1 MKLNIGSNI
10 KELRKQNNITQERL
24 AEYLGVTY
32 QTVSKWENGTSLPS
46 ISLLPSIA
54 NIFNISID
62 ELYDIDKHTRDE
74 KIAACE
80 AEYNALCSKG
90 DNQGRAELDNLAV
103 IPEYRHNGYGKEM
116 LDFKF
121 CDIYRRQKLKYTVI
135 MAKCVGSWAF

>member
-1 MKLNIGSNI
+1 M
-10 KELRKQNNITQERL
+10 RKQNNITQERL

-62 ELYDIDKHTRDE
+62 ELYNVDKHTHDE
-74 KIAACE
+74 KIAAYE

-90 DNQGRAELDNLAV
+90 DNQGRVELMRRALK
-103 IPEYRHNGYGKEM
+103 EYPRNYVFM
-116 LDFKF
+116 
-121 CDIYRRQKLKYTVI
+121 IYCNWGRTNALPRKI
-135 MAKCVGSWAF
+135 